1 MTSSSVSSGNSGA
14 NAKRLRRT
22 VASAMPVGFT
32 YRNTDGPVILF
43 GPVTLFGP
51 VILFGPVT
59 LFGPV
64 ILFGPVTLFGALI
77 LLDANF
83 ASEVEATFSA
93 ATMAFLAAVR
103 LPINDF
109 F

>member
-43 GPVTLFGP
+43 GPVVLFGP
-51 VILFGPVT
+51 VILV
-59 LFGPV
+59 GPV